1 MRKKHGSEE
10 DEAEIDLTPMLDI
23 VFIMLIFFIVTAT
36 FVKEVGL
43 GASKPDES
51 KDKPKDNKI
60 RNLSLTVMPTGWVW
74 IEGKDRRRIDV
85 RQVQPNAARHFAE
98 NPGAGAIVTIV
109 GETKT
114 KLVTEVMDEI
124 RTVSTATNISLRSRP
139 GEAQQ

>member
-10 DEAEIDLTPMLDI
+10 DEAEINLTPMLDI

-36 FVKEVGL
+36 FVKETGL

-51 KDKPKDNKI
+51 KQPETDSKI
-60 RNLSLTVMPTGWVW
+60 RNLNLTVLPTGWVW

-85 RQVQPNAARHFAE
+85 RQVESNAARHFAE
-98 NPGAGAIVTIV
+98 NPGAGAIVTIQ

-124 RTVSTATNISLRSRP
+124 RQVGTGVNISLRSRP
-139 GEAQQ
+139 GETKE